1 MNPKNKRHVI
11 AVTGASARLRGTPL
25 RSGCFATTILLLLAG
40 CALAAGATV
49 DIKVDQVGYPT
60 GAPKV
65 ALVASK
71 TAASRFTVR
80 RARDAGVAFRGA
92 LSSAVDDPDSGDRVQ
107 TADFSKLTAA
117 GKYYVEIA
125 GVGRSWEFAIGPDV
139 YGRAWYLAMS
149 MTGCAAP
156 ALVPGA
162 MAAMSA
168 DSSRKKPAEP
178 ARAPAG
184 AT

>member
-1 MNPKNKRHVI
+1 MWRTEPKSRSPCRTTTTRYATGISGYGGCVTTMNPKNTRHVI
-11 AVTGASARLRGTPL
+11 AVTGASVRLRGAPWARLRSELGPRGTPL

-71 TAASRFTVR
+71 TAASQFTVR

-125 GVGRSWEFAIGPDV
+125 GVGRSWEFAI
-139 YGRAWYLAMS
+139 
-149 MTGCAAP
+149 
-156 ALVPGA
+156 
-162 MAAMSA
+162 
-168 DSSRKKPAEP
+168 
-178 ARAPAG
+178 
-184 AT
+184 